1 VKEIPEEVSE
11 YMAKIGAKG
20 GKAKGTKKKRPKA
33 HYKRL
38 GELHKARAAARKAKK
53 GQS

>member
-1 VKEIPEEVSE
+1 MKDIHEEVSE
-11 YMAKIGAKG
+11 YMAKLGAKG
-20 GKAKGTKKKRPKA
+20 GKAKGPKKKRSKA